1 MFDFLRVLRVLLYT
15 LLYTLLY
22 ILLFIFF
29 LISIPFV
36 VDHVAEHWD
45 DPIYPYS
52 GFSPD
57 CPEWQEA
64 ENTLP
69 PTYSLANGD

>member
-1 MFDFLRVLRVLLYT
+1 MDALIDLIRVLF
-15 LLYTLLY
+15 Y

-29 LISIPFV
+29 CISIPFV
-36 VDHVAEHWD
+36 VAHVAEHWD

-52 GFSPD
+52 GFTPD
-57 CPEWQEA
+57 CPTWEA
-64 ENTLP
+64 PIDEVENSLP